1 MPTGPSVAEKLAKA
15 LGFHYYDQA
24 KTNPALWANAII
36 SRYPIGKPTDND
48 LGAEIDVNGRK
59 VYAFNI
65 HLTDFPYQP
74 YQLLGIDYGPAPF
87 LKTADEAVAAATK
100 ARGPAL
106 DLAMKDMKQAEGADA
121 VFLFGDFNEPSYRD
135 WTDAAVKAGNQP
147 MAVKYPSALR
157 IEQDAGM
164 TDLLRAAYP
173 DEVAKPAFTWT
184 PTSEPTA
191 KDDHHDRIDYVFG
204 RSPKLETLSVSIVGE
219 KKPEADIVVT
229 PWPSDHRAVVAKVRF
244 LGGEEH
250 DVAGIEAVRH
260 QQAEDGKRT
269 EILGIA
275 ADRRDFRRDAVDQ
288 FLDRRIDRLD
298 AEQHQHQ
305 DDEGDEFAKRGT
317 DIGKQPQA
325 DDQRQQFVAKRR
337 LADEPAKALEGIA
350 TGCEEMGNARLLL
363 DRRRGLGRGFLV
375 ARVVSHRTSWIPRR
389 SGRSPCRNGRR
400 RQP

>member
-1 MPTGPSVAEKLAKA
+1 MSKLLSAMLLSTALAGAPALAADTPTELTVMSFNIWGGGANEEKDVSETAAVIRAAGADIIGVQETKPEPDVCDADDCVPTGPSVAEKLAKA
-15 LGFHYYDQA
+15 LGFHYYDQT

-48 LGAEIDVNGRK
+48 LGAEINVNGRK

-87 LKTADEAVAAATK
+87 LKTADEAVEAAAK

-106 DLAMKDMKQAEGADA
+106 DLVMKDMKQAEGADA
-121 VFLFGDFNEPSYRD
+121 VFLFGDFNEPSHRD

-147 MAVKYPSALR
+147 MAVKYPSAMR
-157 IEQDAGM
+157 IEQEAGM
-164 TDLLRAAYP
+164 TDLLRAVHP

-204 RSPKLETLSVSIVGE
+204 HSPKLETLSVSIVGE

-244 LGGEEH
+244 
-250 DVAGIEAVRH
+250 
-260 QQAEDGKRT
+260 
-269 EILGIA
+269 
-275 ADRRDFRRDAVDQ
+275 
-288 FLDRRIDRLD
+288 
-298 AEQHQHQ
+298 
-305 DDEGDEFAKRGT
+305 
-317 DIGKQPQA
+317 
-325 DDQRQQFVAKRR
+325 
-337 LADEPAKALEGIA
+337 
-350 TGCEEMGNARLLL
+350 
-363 DRRRGLGRGFLV
+363 
-375 ARVVSHRTSWIPRR
+375 
-389 SGRSPCRNGRR
+389 
-400 RQP
+400 

>member
-1 MPTGPSVAEKLAKA
+1 MTKLLSAMLFSTALAGAPALAADTPTELTVMSFNIWGGGANEQKDVSETAAAIRAAGADIIGIQETKPEPDVCDADDCVPTGQSVAKQLAEA

-106 DLAMKDMKQAEGADA
+106 DLVMKDMKQAEGADA
-121 VFLFGDFNEPSYRD
+121 VFLFGDFNEPSHRD
-135 WTDAAVKAGNQP
+135 WTDAAVKAGHQP

-157 IEQDAGM
+157 IEQEAGM

-204 RSPKLETLSVSIVGE
+204 RGPKLETLSVSVVGE
-219 KKPEADIVVT
+219 KKPEADIVLT
-229 PWPSDHRAVVAKVRF
+229 PWPADHRAVVAKVRF
-244 LGGEEH
+244 
-250 DVAGIEAVRH
+250 
-260 QQAEDGKRT
+260 
-269 EILGIA
+269 
-275 ADRRDFRRDAVDQ
+275 
-288 FLDRRIDRLD
+288 
-298 AEQHQHQ
+298 
-305 DDEGDEFAKRGT
+305 
-317 DIGKQPQA
+317 
-325 DDQRQQFVAKRR
+325 
-337 LADEPAKALEGIA
+337 
-350 TGCEEMGNARLLL
+350 
-363 DRRRGLGRGFLV
+363 
-375 ARVVSHRTSWIPRR
+375 
-389 SGRSPCRNGRR
+389 
-400 RQP
+400 

>member
-1 MPTGPSVAEKLAKA
+1 MSKLLSAMLLSTALAGAPALAADTPTELTVMSFNIWGGGANEEKDVSETAAVIRAAGADIIGIQETKPEPDVCDADDCVPTGPSVAEKLAKA
-15 LGFHYYDQA
+15 LGFHYYDQT

-48 LGAEIDVNGRK
+48 LGAEINVNGRK

-106 DLAMKDMKQAEGADA
+106 DLVMKDMKQAEGADA

-135 WTDAAVKAGNQP
+135 WTEAAVKAGHQP

-244 LGGEEH
+244 
-250 DVAGIEAVRH
+250 
-260 QQAEDGKRT
+260 
-269 EILGIA
+269 
-275 ADRRDFRRDAVDQ
+275 
-288 FLDRRIDRLD
+288 
-298 AEQHQHQ
+298 
-305 DDEGDEFAKRGT
+305 
-317 DIGKQPQA
+317 
-325 DDQRQQFVAKRR
+325 
-337 LADEPAKALEGIA
+337 
-350 TGCEEMGNARLLL
+350 
-363 DRRRGLGRGFLV
+363 
-375 ARVVSHRTSWIPRR
+375 
-389 SGRSPCRNGRR
+389 
-400 RQP
+400 

>member
-1 MPTGPSVAEKLAKA
+1 MSRLLSAMLISTALAGAPALAADAPTELTVMSFNIWGGGANEEKDVSETAAVIRAAGADIIGIQETKPEPDVCDADDCVPTGPSVARELAKA
-15 LGFHYYDQA
+15 LGFHYYDQT

-87 LKTADEAVAAATK
+87 LKTADEAVATATK

-106 DLAMKDMKQAEGADA
+106 DLVMKDMKQAEGADA
-121 VFLFGDFNEPSYRD
+121 LFLFGDFNEPSYRD

-157 IEQDAGM
+157 IEQEAGM
-164 TDLLRAAYP
+164 TDLLRAVHP

-204 RSPKLETLSVSIVGE
+204 RSAKLETLSVSVVGE
-219 KKPEADIVVT
+219 KKPEANIVVT

-244 LGGEEH
+244 
-250 DVAGIEAVRH
+250 
-260 QQAEDGKRT
+260 
-269 EILGIA
+269 
-275 ADRRDFRRDAVDQ
+275 
-288 FLDRRIDRLD
+288 
-298 AEQHQHQ
+298 
-305 DDEGDEFAKRGT
+305 
-317 DIGKQPQA
+317 
-325 DDQRQQFVAKRR
+325 
-337 LADEPAKALEGIA
+337 
-350 TGCEEMGNARLLL
+350 
-363 DRRRGLGRGFLV
+363 
-375 ARVVSHRTSWIPRR
+375 
-389 SGRSPCRNGRR
+389 
-400 RQP
+400 